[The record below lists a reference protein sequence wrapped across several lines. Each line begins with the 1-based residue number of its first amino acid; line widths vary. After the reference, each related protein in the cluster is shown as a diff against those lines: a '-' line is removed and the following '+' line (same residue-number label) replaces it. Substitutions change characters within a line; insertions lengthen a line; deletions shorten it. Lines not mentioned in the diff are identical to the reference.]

1 MRLRWITLSALA
13 LLPGAFAQRMG
24 FELAHGINS
33 GYGMFQEAMT
43 TPNGRQTL
51 EQYLQ
56 TLEGV
61 ARVQGVTCNTKAFDV
76 NKQVYENVC
85 ESHTTS
91 YAKSVNQ
98 LARDVDKMI
107 LVGHSQGG
115 LRSREFLQSV
125 GDRNGDFSL
134 ARSKVTG
141 LVTLGSPLNGA
152 AIAQNA
158 PGFAAWNIGLL
169 FTSSMASSFWASGQ
183 ASAWQGP
190 AAAIAAAV
198 VPILIAHQAVH
209 DWVGA
214 GRGDMSPNSVMVR
227 RHNNIGGS
235 CRWVLGKN
243 GSRVNMANFSASQWV
258 LVCDQQNPDY
268 RPLPARVAVMNIVGQ
283 ANHLDN
289 FIGLN
294 GHPIKVTADVV
305 GLLNGIPI
313 ANWVSTPLS
322 NLLTA
327 IATATN
333 GEAVW
338 VAARMGTATYFGVLA
353 VATWAIAWMPWN
365 WWQIPAAIAQTALA
379 TEFAA
384 LPWVWN
390 TMMVGSHQGDSIVP
404 EDSQNYMFRN
414 AARLGIGVAMI
425 KNLPDGHHIGKR
437 GEAVHP
443 DTPFAIRLLYEEARR
458 K

>member
-1 MRLRWITLSALA
+1 MRLRWITLSAVA

-56 TLEGV
+56 KLDGV

-76 NKQVYENVC
+76 NQQVYENAC

-141 LVTLGSPLNGA
+141 LVTMGSPLNGA

-198 VPILIAHQAVH
+198 VPILITNHVVN
-209 DWVGA
+209 DVVGA
-214 GRGDMSPNSVMVR
+214 GRGDMSPNSAMVG
-227 RHNNIGGS
+227 RHNNYQ
-235 CRWVLGKN
+235 CRWVLTKQ
-243 GSRVNMANFSASQWV
+243 ASQVGMGSFSVGQWTQ
-258 LVCDQQNPDY
+258 VCDMQNPAY
-268 RPLPARVAVMNIVGQ
+268 RPLPARVAVMNVVGQ
-283 ANHLDN
+283 DNHLDH
-289 FIGLN
+289 FVGLN
-294 GHPIKVTADVV
+294 GHPIKVMADAV

-353 VATWAIAWMPWN
+353 AATWAIAWMPWN

-390 TMMVGSHQGDSIVP
+390 AVVVGSGRGDSIVP

-425 KNLPDGHHIGKR
+425 RNLPDAHHVGKK

-443 DTPFAIRLLYEEARR
+443 DTPDAIYQLYQVARWR
-458 K
+458 